1 MPERHSRRVERGP
14 RPYLKAELSTQEMR
28 LKQMGAKIEVI
39 NSFLC
44 YIRFE
49 VEGVKVKYVYNLN
62 RKGQFFLERVT
73 PYPQPAG
80 TFDSEKCVVESIRN
94 DIAQIK
100 QLARSS
106 HFKELI
112 DMNSDLRF
120 LARRLDSICLY
131 YDVKPEDIATIKG
144 SLEHLHG
151 VFDAIRDH
159 SERVYF
165 DTEPFCLDREREAPL
180 DREDD

>member
-1 MPERHSRRVERGP
+1 MPERHTKRIERGP

-49 VEGVKVKYVYNLN
+49 VEGLKVKYVYNLN

-80 TFDSEKCVVESIRN
+80 TFDTERDVVESIRN
-94 DIAQIK
+94 DIAQIR

-120 LARRLDSICLY
+120 LSKRLDSICLY
-131 YDVKPEDIATIKG
+131 YDIKPEDIAKLKK
-144 SLEHLHG
+144 SLADLHG
-151 VFDAIRDH
+151 TFDSIRDH
-159 SERVYF
+159 SQRVYF
-165 DTEPFCLDREREAPL
+165 ETEPFCMSGKKTEPV
-180 DREDD
+180 ED